1 MRLRNTIHNNKHI
14 RLIPRDLHKIIL
26 LRNTSLSLIQQ
37 HPLTLS
43 DKVVIHRSHMVLH
56 PRSRAHTIILVPRRE
71 IIMRPRQSQ
80 PIIKSRHILPSIL
93 RPPPPNR
100 LMLILLPRGW
110 TEYMRV
116 RTHLLQYLLILRP
129 ILLPLL
135 HIIIRL
141 LILQPMQHPN
151 ILLLDPLSLFLPRPK
166 MQTPFDASCIQRK
179 HQTRLCDRVRALIQ
193 VLSLSRRLSFLAVED
208 RAHSFEE
215 NSVFAFDLRATI

>member
-1 MRLRNTIHNNKHI
+1 METICLFVQLRILIGELQIYSMLVHFARSQLALMSLGLSFINRYFSILKFDQAYDFLERIVTLLNKRIRTLNRQSNRLKMRLRNTIHNNKHI

-26 LRNTSLSLIQQ
+26 LRNPSLSLIQQ

-100 LMLILLPRGW
+100 LMLILLPRG
-110 TEYMRV
+110 
-116 RTHLLQYLLILRP
+116 
-129 ILLPLL
+129 
-135 HIIIRL
+135 
-141 LILQPMQHPN
+141 
-151 ILLLDPLSLFLPRPK
+151 
-166 MQTPFDASCIQRK
+166 
-179 HQTRLCDRVRALIQ
+179 
-193 VLSLSRRLSFLAVED
+193 
-208 RAHSFEE
+208 
-215 NSVFAFDLRATI
+215 